1 MEQRI
6 KNITKILD
14 DKKAID
20 IEVFD
25 LSKDDYLV
33 DYVIITT
40 TLNEKHGTSLLTYL
54 KEDLKPLGEEFLR
67 VEEESGWT
75 IIDLGDMLIHL
86 MTKEYRDKYSI
97 EEFLEDLKNKKD

>member
-6 KNITKILD
+6 ENITKILD